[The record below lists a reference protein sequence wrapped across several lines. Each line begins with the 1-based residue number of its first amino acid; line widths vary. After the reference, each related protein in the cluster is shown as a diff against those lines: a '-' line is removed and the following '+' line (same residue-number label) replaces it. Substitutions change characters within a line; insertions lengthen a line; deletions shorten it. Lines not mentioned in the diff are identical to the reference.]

1 VADENGLSEDPGILA
16 TRRQFRQAERN
27 KGGREKAV
35 VKTNSSSIKLRDL
48 SPEAGRAL
56 LILEDEASWK
66 IGDILQELLQ
76 TMDAERGSDMHGPR
90 RA

>member
-16 TRRQFRQAERN
+16 TRRQFRQAECN
-27 KGGREKAV
+27 KESARSAEWVAGGGAGV
-35 VKTNSSSIKLRDL
+35 P
-48 SPEAGRAL
+48 PEVGRAL